1 MVESSFEALN
11 PSQGRGSRLSRT
23 PGWPGALG
31 KLDQRRAATDVLV
44 AVFVEE
50 AKGMHRQAS
59 IQHNVGADFVEG
71 SSLGCI
77 IICFR
82 RGDD

>member
-1 MVESSFEALN
+1 
-11 PSQGRGSRLSRT
+11 
-23 PGWPGALG
+23 
-31 KLDQRRAATDVLV
+31 V